1 MACRCYC
8 NVHSGLGFGY
18 DDEELTKSLQQI
30 GVSERKEFL
39 QKTALLGTTR
49 IL

>member
-18 DDEELTKSLQQI
+18 DDEELTKESSANRN
-30 GVSERKEFL
+30 V
-39 QKTALLGTTR
+39 
-49 IL
+49 